1 VKTVKWLYGKTIK
14 FALNRTFKHD
24 DDD

>member
-1 VKTVKWLYGKTIK
+1 VKTVKWLYGKSIK